1 MQYAFLLHMT
11 LTLGRLDCVTS
22 KRNVCVWGKELGLL
36 FYASPL
42 SVYLGFTFLKLFLHT
57 WSIVRVL
64 YSVRIACFIPSV
76 QSVVRSPC
84 LTPTVVDNSLPTGT
98 SKPGSPQVALPYL
111 QEATDL
117 FSHLLVRKTRLV
129 NGGI

>member
-1 MQYAFLLHMT
+1 M
-11 LTLGRLDCVTS
+11 
-22 KRNVCVWGKELGLL
+22 
-36 FYASPL
+36 
-42 SVYLGFTFLKLFLHT
+42 
-57 WSIVRVL
+57 
-64 YSVRIACFIPSV
+64 
-76 QSVVRSPC
+76 VRSPC

-129 NGGI
+129 NEGV

>member
-1 MQYAFLLHMT
+1 M
-11 LTLGRLDCVTS
+11 G
-22 KRNVCVWGKELGLL
+22 GKALGLL
-36 FYASPL
+36 FWVIPL
-42 SVYLGFTFLKLFLHT
+42 SVSLGFTFLKLFLHT